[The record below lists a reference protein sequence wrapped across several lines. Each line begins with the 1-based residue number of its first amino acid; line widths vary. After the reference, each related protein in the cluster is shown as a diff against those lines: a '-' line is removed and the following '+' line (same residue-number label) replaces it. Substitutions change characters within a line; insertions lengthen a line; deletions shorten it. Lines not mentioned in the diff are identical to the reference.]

1 MTTINRSIF
10 RKELGEIATNLA
22 RLNLAVHGMGMPAPD
37 RDHLDYLLASC
48 AYFADQANAMAGKL
62 LVAEL
67 TDKDREQAAE
77 AGRRA

>member
-1 MTTINRSIF
+1 VNRSIF

-22 RLNLAVHGMGMPAPD
+22 RLNLAVHGMGMPATD
-37 RDHLDYLLASC
+37 RDHLDYLLSSSV
-48 AYFADQANAMAGKL
+48 YLVDQANAMAGKM

-67 TDKDREQAAE
+67 SDADREQAAE